1 MGHCIT
7 VTLNLIFGN
16 WTARSM
22 SSQSRLPSL
31 TCLTPS
37 TYTALC
43 WHGTRTTLSDSSI
56 IASMLHSP
64 SVDLNQ
70 ENATVNEIRNF
81 DPYNAN
87 GKETRRDIGCYCSA
101 AEVSWMYVGNEQLE
115 YASGALKMFR
125 FPVKHLA

>member
-1 MGHCIT
+1 
-7 VTLNLIFGN
+7 
-16 WTARSM
+16 
-22 SSQSRLPSL
+22 
-31 TCLTPS
+31 
-37 TYTALC
+37 
-43 WHGTRTTLSDSSI
+43 
-56 IASMLHSP
+56 MLHSP